1 MGGTVTALAA
11 VDRTLC
17 GMSCLSSVPPTP
29 RRRSSARD
37 RIADEADVPC
47 WSDAISASSKP
58 APTPRCRPH
67 SLGPIATPPAL
78 QSIHRPP
85 VKWTRTYLQEQN
97 PAVGIWDFFYALLIV
112 QSLSGWIPLY
122 SRRISHQ
129 RSRRA
134 EAGIDI
140 AVSELIIDPLV
151 PR

>member
-1 MGGTVTALAA
+1 MLVW
-11 VDRTLC
+11 C
-17 GMSCLSSVPPTP
+17 NLSVFG
-29 RRRSSARD
+29 A
-37 RIADEADVPC
+37 
-47 WSDAISASSKP
+47 SASSKVS
-58 APTPRCRPH
+58 AAL
-67 SLGPIATPPAL
+67 LGPIATPPAL